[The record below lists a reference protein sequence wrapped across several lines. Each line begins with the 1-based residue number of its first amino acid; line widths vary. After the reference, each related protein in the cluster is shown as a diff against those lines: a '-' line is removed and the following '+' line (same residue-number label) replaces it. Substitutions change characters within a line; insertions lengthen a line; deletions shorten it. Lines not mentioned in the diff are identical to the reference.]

1 MNAKTQS
8 DCARERFLE
17 RERKP
22 LFLGDWVRALFIHFE
37 IDPTI
42 LQPRIPFELDVR
54 DGKAY
59 VSLVAFTMERLRPAF
74 GGWCT
79 EQLAKPIATHHFLN
93 VRTYVKNKGEAGIYF
108 MHEWL
113 SSWLAV
119 QLGPPLYGLPYHFA
133 QMRYE
138 TIGNEARGA
147 VCAEDR
153 QFRFDAVN
161 DGQPLHPCAPN
172 SLSEFLLE
180 RYTAY
185 TGNENKSRLFRIW
198 HEPWPQVTMNVKI
211 LDDSLL
217 KQSGD
222 WYKHAKLVQANYSIG
237 ARNIWI
243 GRPRKC
249 AVQRRMVGF
258 AVPSE
263 PSNEL
268 STNSK

>member
-1 MNAKTQS
+1 MNTKTNS
-8 DCARERFLE
+8 DVARDRFLD
-17 RERKP
+17 RERKS
-22 LFLGDWVRALFIHFE
+22 LFLGSWVRALFIHFE
-37 IDPTI
+37 VDPAI
-42 LQPRIPFELDVR
+42 LQPRVPYELDVR

-93 VRTYVKNKGEAGIYF
+93 VRTYVKHNGEPGIYF

-133 QMRYE
+133 RMHYE
-138 TIGNEARGA
+138 AVGDEVKGA
-147 VCAEDR
+147 VRADGD
-153 QFRFDAVN
+153 QFQFAAIN
-161 DGQPLHPCAPN
+161 NGQPFRPCAAD

-185 TGNENKSRLFRIW
+185 TGTGSSSRLFRIW
-198 HEPWPQVTMNVKI
+198 HEPWPQVAMDVNI

-217 KQSGD
+217 QQSGD
-222 WYKHAKLVQANYSIG
+222 WYQHAKLMQANYSIG
-237 ARNIWI
+237 ARDIWI
-243 GRPRKC
+243 GRPRRC
-249 AVQRRMVGF
+249 AAPNDCYCTSGNISPF
-258 AVPSE
+258 
-263 PSNEL
+263 NF
-268 STNSK
+268 SK